1 MENKSEGGGGG
12 VRMDVGG
19 LAQPGSS
26 HRLHTGVRLFPCACR
41 PTPRSTLLC
50 VLCLR
55 TAVRE
60 CDVKHVRLCRR
71 VLHFSATFL
80 RLTGP
85 RAFGATQ
92 EQTQET
98 QLAGQLGDGTNLFIA
113 DYAASQRQTD
123 TRQAHWLQE
132 KTQHNT
138 PHNTFWYS
146 HFLLASFKIFS

>member
-1 MENKSEGGGGG
+1 M
-12 VRMDVGG
+12 
-19 LAQPGSS
+19 AQLGSS

-50 VLCLR
+50 VFARPC
-55 TAVRE
+55 ANVSA
-60 CDVKHVRLCRR
+60 DVKHVRLCRR
-71 VLHFSATFL
+71 VLQFPATFL
-80 RLTGP
+80 CLTGP

-98 QLAGQLGDGTNLFIA
+98 QVAAQLSDGTNLFIA

-132 KTQHNT
+132 NTQHNT